1 MSDAPLSLA
10 AQVRAQD
17 HERYLLTL
25 LQPAAVQPHLWA
37 LLAFASE
44 IARVPEV
51 VSQEMVGL
59 IRLAWWKERIADT
72 YAGAEPYPHEVVRG
86 LHTWIAAAPP
96 PRVWLE
102 ALVEAR
108 QEQVGR
114 TDIVSMKAFEA
125 FARGTA
131 GQLAA
136 LMSFACRGDVALA
149 ERAVPIG
156 TAYGMLGLVRSA
168 PVALARG
175 ELLLPRLS
183 VAHGL
188 SPDALREASHDVVRQ
203 VRERALLLLQEV
215 PEDGITPLLAW
226 LAKAWEARIR
236 AAGDDMFSFKLQESL
251 PFLALRLT
259 MARILRKS

>member
-1 MSDAPLSLA
+1 MTDAPLSLA

-17 HERYLLTL
+17 HERYLLSL

-37 LLAFASE
+37 LLAFAGE

-59 IRLAWWKERIADT
+59 IRLAWWKERIADV
-72 YAGAEPYPHEVVRG
+72 YAGGQPYQHEVVHG
-86 LHTWIAAAPP
+86 LHDWISTAPP
-96 PRVWLE
+96 PREWLE
-102 ALVEAR
+102 ALIEAR
-108 QEQVGR
+108 QEQAGR
-114 TDIVSMKAFEA
+114 TDIVSMEAFEA

-136 LMSFACRGDVALA
+136 LMSFACCGDRGLA

-175 ELLLPRLS
+175 ELLLPDLS
-183 VAHGL
+183 VAYGL
-188 SPDALREASHDVVRQ
+188 SPEALREASRDVARQ
-203 VRERALLLLQEV
+203 VRERALPLLNDA
-215 PEDGITPLLAW
+215 PPDGITPLLAW
-226 LAKAWEARIR
+226 LARAWEARIR
-236 AAGDDMFSFKLQESL
+236 AAGDDMFSSKLQESL
-251 PFLALRLT
+251 PFLALRL
-259 MARILRKS
+259 MMVRILRKS